1 MKFTIIER
9 EHIEESTTLKAKNI
23 SEYLPENVYDF
34 LKKENKLQTIRD
46 DVFFSLTSKFR
57 PYDYCRLTKFI
68 GPDFNAKNFLEN
80 LLSELSPPYL
90 VFIDFH
96 FLIEFNAD
104 ENTLTMPL
112 KFQNGTKASAIN
124 DNIKMFTEK
133 NFDDLISEFA
143 NKTNADVLNDAFC
156 HHADLF
162 EYQDSGLR
170 PYMLLSMVVHIQKW
184 PS

>member
-9 EHIEESTTLKAKNI
+9 EHIKEIISLKGENI
-23 SEYLPENVYDF
+23 SKCLPDNVYDF
-34 LKKENKLQTIRD
+34 LKKENKLQTIKD
-46 DVFFSLTSKFR
+46 DVFFSLNSKFR

-68 GPDFNAKNFLEN
+68 GPDFSAKVFLEN
-80 LLSELSPPYL
+80 LLAELSPPYL

-96 FLIEFNAD
+96 FLIEFNPD
-104 ENTLTMPL
+104 EDTITMPL

-133 NFDDLISEFA
+133 NFDALMSEFS